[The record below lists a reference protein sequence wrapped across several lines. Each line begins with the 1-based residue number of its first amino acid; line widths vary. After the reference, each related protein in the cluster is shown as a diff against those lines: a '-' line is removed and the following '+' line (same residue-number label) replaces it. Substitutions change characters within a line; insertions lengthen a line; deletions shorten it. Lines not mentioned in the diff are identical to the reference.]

1 MKIFLIGFNASGK
14 REVCDKLTSLGVRVG
29 KNFRSIEDVP
39 DNIYTNSRVVYSGE
53 DIESIFEN
61 NAFVFFTNN
70 TTNTESFFE
79 GLSFFEYENNDVF
92 EMTPDQFS
100 KVPKFDDDVLFVW
113 MDSNVSQRRNRHIL
127 EKRKYNFYNQE
138 ELENLDTQDFTTR
151 INDYDYLYFVNEEP
165 CRVSAIIYSLVKHPE
180 LIDLYKE
187 SFN

>member
-1 MKIFLIGFNASGK
+1 
-14 REVCDKLTSLGVRVG
+14 
-29 KNFRSIEDVP
+29 
-39 DNIYTNSRVVYSGE
+39 
-53 DIESIFEN
+53 
-61 NAFVFFTNN
+61 
-70 TTNTESFFE
+70 
-79 GLSFFEYENNDVF
+79 
-92 EMTPDQFS
+92 MTPDQFS